1 MAKKYSDL
9 KDACW
14 KGYKAVGM
22 KDKNGRKVPNCI
34 PEDNNKL
41 ITPIKQKSDDHK
53 SYYNFLAAK
62 AKLGKPFSNKEKDF
76 VKSYKLMTQE
86 ELEHIDEIRGLD
98 PVSQKALAKQR
109 LTNLI
114 KSGRGRGALVANQM
128 RTLRA
133 EELEISEESLEQLYE
148 VLSKD
153 AEASD
158 WIKDFVH
165 STNPKFEGKSKEE
178 RIKMALGAYYAQARR
193 KQQTEEVEQIDEIS
207 QMAHAKYQDAAR
219 KNIKELTP
227 HVSGEYGDIAK
238 NIINRRIK
246 GLTASSALK
255 FRDQYKPKQQ
265 SSMKEEIEELDE
277 LSKSTLASYAKKAT
291 KDARMQQSIGKDFE
305 ASANKSRKPS
315 MKDAAQSLSNKYK
328 SKSRSR
334 EAGIGKAIDRLAKE
348 EVEMKKETK
357 EDKKD
362 SIPFDGPYKKFTG
375 TTTDKSGAKH
385 TAMSQVRHLARM
397 AMKKQMSVKES
408 LKGNQHKIDKNKNGK
423 IDAHDFKLLN
433 KEGVL
438 GTVAGGTLGALAGG
452 PLGALAGAY
461 LGHKAQQ
468 AGTNAKEVNKKLKKE
483 EVSNTGPV
491 KVKVQIAGNE
501 PHEEKWETAKKKP
514 VKEEYDEEGNV
525 TYSKI
530 SFKEFNDAI
539 MEARAQYLVKATHK
553 DTGRVKVSNY
563 VADKDE
569 SEFGVRSRAEREHKP
584 SGYQIDSV
592 RRKDVEAHGEGDEE
606 ESTIEKRGRGRP
618 AGAKSGARGPRIK

>member
-1 MAKKYSDL
+1 
-9 KDACW
+9 
-14 KGYKAVGM
+14 
-22 KDKNGRKVPNCI
+22 
-34 PEDNNKL
+34 
-41 ITPIKQKSDDHK
+41 
-53 SYYNFLAAK
+53 
-62 AKLGKPFSNKEKDF
+62 
-76 VKSYKLMTQE
+76 
-86 ELEHIDEIRGLD
+86 
-98 PVSQKALAKQR
+98 
-109 LTNLI
+109 
-114 KSGRGRGALVANQM
+114 
-128 RTLRA
+128 
-133 EELEISEESLEQLYE
+133 
-148 VLSKD
+148 
-153 AEASD
+153 
-158 WIKDFVH
+158 
-165 STNPKFEGKSKEE
+165 
-178 RIKMALGAYYAQARR
+178 MALGAYYAQARR

-334 EAGIGKAIDRLAKE
+334 EAGIGKAIDRLTKE
-348 EVEMKKETK
+348 EIEMKKETK

-397 AMKKQMSVKES
+397 AMKKQMSV
-408 LKGNQHKIDKNKNGK
+408 
-423 IDAHDFKLLN
+423 

-501 PHEEKWETAKKKP
+501 PHEEKWESAKKKP
-514 VKEEYDEEGNV
+514 VKEEYDEEGNI

>member
-98 PVSQKALAKQR
+98 PVSQRALAKQR

-193 KQQTEEVEQIDEIS
+193 KQQTEEVEQIDE
-207 QMAHAKYQDAAR
+207 
-219 KNIKELTP
+219 
-227 HVSGEYGDIAK
+227 
-238 NIINRRIK
+238 
-246 GLTASSALK
+246 
-255 FRDQYKPKQQ
+255 
-265 SSMKEEIEELDE
+265 
-277 LSKSTLASYAKKAT
+277 LSKSTLGSYVNKAAKNSKINYKIATDLEHKA
-291 KDARMQQSIGKDFE
+291 E
-305 ASANKSRKPS
+305 KSRKQS
-315 MKDAAQSLSNKYK
+315 SKDSFNDIATRFKKK
-328 SKSRSR
+328 SWKRDDGV
-334 EAGIGKAIDRLAKE
+334 AKAVDRLTKE
-348 EVEMKKETK
+348 EIEMKKETK

-385 TAMSQVRHLARM
+385 TAMSKVRHLARM
-397 AMKKQMSVKES
+397 AMKKQMSVKV
-408 LKGNQHKIDKNKNGK
+408 
-423 IDAHDFKLLN
+423 LN

-438 GTVAGGTLGALAGG
+438 GTIAGGTLGALAGG

-514 VKEEYDEEGNV
+514 VKEEYDEEGNI
-525 TYSKI
+525 TYSKL
-530 SFKEFNDAI
+530 SFTEFMEGMTATVVRPGVTRYTGGSYGNAKGAKYGNTDYDKETLDSK
-539 MEARAQYLVKATHK
+539 E
-553 DTGRVKVSNY
+553 
-563 VADKDE
+563 DE
-569 SEFGVRSRAEREHKP
+569 SK
-584 SGYQIDSV
+584 
-592 RRKDVEAHGEGDEE
+592 EE
-606 ESTIEKRGRGRP
+606 PQKRGRGRP

>member
-1 MAKKYSDL
+1 MENNMAKKYSDL

-41 ITPIKQKSDDHK
+41 ITPIKQKTDDHK

-193 KQQTEEVEQIDEIS
+193 KQQTEEVEQIDE
-207 QMAHAKYQDAAR
+207 
-219 KNIKELTP
+219 
-227 HVSGEYGDIAK
+227 
-238 NIINRRIK
+238 
-246 GLTASSALK
+246 
-255 FRDQYKPKQQ
+255 
-265 SSMKEEIEELDE
+265 

-334 EAGIGKAIDRLAKE
+334 EAGIGKAIDRLTKE
-348 EVEMKKETK
+348 EIEMEKEN
-357 EDKKD
+357 KKD
-362 SIPFDGPYKKFTG
+362 SIPFDGPYKKSTD

-385 TAMSQVRHLARM
+385 TAMSKVRHLARM
-397 AMKKQMSVKES
+397 AMKKQMSV
-408 LKGNQHKIDKNKNGK
+408 
-423 IDAHDFKLLN
+423 

-606 ESTIEKRGRGRP
+606 ESTIERRGRGRP

>member
-41 ITPIKQKSDDHK
+41 ITPIKQKTDDHK

-193 KQQTEEVEQIDEIS
+193 KQQTEEVEQIDE
-207 QMAHAKYQDAAR
+207 
-219 KNIKELTP
+219 
-227 HVSGEYGDIAK
+227 
-238 NIINRRIK
+238 
-246 GLTASSALK
+246 
-255 FRDQYKPKQQ
+255 
-265 SSMKEEIEELDE
+265 

-334 EAGIGKAIDRLAKE
+334 EAGIGKAIDRLTKE
-348 EVEMKKETK
+348 EIEMEKEN
-357 EDKKD
+357 KKD
-362 SIPFDGPYKKFTG
+362 SIPFDGPYKKSTG
-375 TTTDKSGAKH
+375 ITTDKSGAKH

-468 AGTNAKEVNKKLKKE
+468 AGNNAKEVNKKLKKE

>member
-246 GLTASSALK
+246 GLTTSSALK

-334 EAGIGKAIDRLAKE
+334 EAGIGKAIDRLTKE
-348 EVEMKKETK
+348 EIEMKKETKETK

-397 AMKKQMSVKES
+397 AMKKQMSV
-408 LKGNQHKIDKNKNGK
+408 
-423 IDAHDFKLLN
+423 

-501 PHEEKWETAKKKP
+501 PHEEKWESAKKKP
-514 VKEEYDEEGNV
+514 VKEEYDEDGNV

-584 SGYQIDSV
+584 SGYQIDSI

-606 ESTIEKRGRGRP
+606 ESTIQKRGRGRP
-618 AGAKSGARGPRIK
+618 AGSKSGARGPRIK